1 MMGIVDIM
9 VTMISGDYI
18 AFSSIYTDRTGYKTG
33 IAKPIHKKASQLD
46 WLIGS
51 NAVNESVIGSSVVN
65 SSEIE
70 LGRYAGKEKAWH
82 DLELLFAKWDT
93 EADDNSDLDWFNH
106 VRSGWNRRLS
116 RLYGT
121 EE

>member
-1 MMGIVDIM
+1 
-9 VTMISGDYI
+9 MISSDYL
-18 AFSSIYTDRTGYKTG
+18 AFTSIFSDRTGHRLETEKLV
-33 IAKPIHKKASQLD
+33 HKKKPQVD
-46 WLIGS
+46 WLFGS
-51 NAVNESVIGSSVVN
+51 NAVNESVIASKVVN
-65 SSEIE
+65 STEIK

-82 DLELLFAKWDT
+82 DLKVLFAKWDT

-121 EE
+121 EERE